1 MSCAIW
7 ATRATIERGK
17 GVPPYLSRAFA
28 ARKAYTETAA
38 EQLDHNV
45 ADSRQAAGRALIV
58 TVLRPRAFA
67 L

>member
-7 ATRATIERGK
+7 ATCATIERGK
-17 GVPPYLSRAFA
+17 DAPPYLSRAFA
-28 ARKAYTETAA
+28 ARKAYAETAA

-45 ADSRQAAGRALIV
+45 TDSRQAAGRALIV